1 MRQNYL
7 KKLMTAMLLLCCTV
21 VNAQTF
27 EVDGIPY
34 GILSEEEKTVSVST
48 GGEYTGAV
56 TIPASV
62 NYNGEVYSVKSIDD
76 YAFTDCTGL
85 TSIKISEGVTSIGE
99 STFRGCTG
107 LASIEIP
114 EGVTS
119 IGNEAFKGCT
129 GLASINIP
137 EGVTSIGDEA
147 FYFCK
152 SLASIN
158 IPEGVTSIGDFA
170 FLECTSLTSIKI
182 PEGVTSIG
190 DEAFFFC
197 NSLANIEISEGVT
210 SIGRSAFAG
219 CTSLT
224 SINIPEGVTSIG
236 ESTFSDC
243 TGLTSINIPE
253 GVTSIGDE
261 AFYFCTSLASIK
273 IPEGVTSIGN
283 DAFRD
288 CTGLAS
294 IEIFEGV
301 TSIGDYAFWNC
312 SSLTSINIPE
322 GVTSIGDFAFYNCTG
337 LTSINIPEGV
347 TSIGDYAFYFCTSLA
362 SIEISEGVTSIGE
375 STFSSCTSLASINIP
390 EGVTS
395 IGDYAFAYC
404 FNLTSINIPESVTS
418 IGDEAFAYCSNLASI
433 TSLIPAN
440 KLFVPGIQAFN
451 GVDNEN
457 CTLYVPAGA
466 VDTYA
471 ATDGWKDFA
480 NIVET
485 SPAGYTLKV
494 SSAGYATM
502 FLDYAVEIPEGIEAY
517 TANRIEGE
525 YLKMQLV
532 EGVIPANTGVIIRA
546 DEGTYFFAESDATPE
561 AVANNLLAGTV
572 DDTYIAPA
580 EGSIAYVLSQ
590 VGGVVGMYRA
600 KLNSEGEFKNN
611 ANRVYML
618 LHTMAMGDDILDTNV
633 PGAQLGTGYRFDFSG
648 TTEIESIA
656 IEQGEAVYYDLSG
669 RRVENPTRGI
679 YILGGKK
686 VFVK

>member
-7 KKLMTAMLLLCCTV
+7 KKLMTALLLLCCTV
-21 VNAQTF
+21 ANAQIF
-27 EVDGIPY
+27 EVDGICY
-34 GILSEEEKTVSVST
+34 DILSEEEKTVRVT
-48 GGEYTGAV
+48 AGGEYTGAV

-62 NYNGEVYSVKSIDD
+62 NYNGEVYSVKSIDN
-76 YAFTDCTGL
+76 YAFYNCTSL
-85 TSIKISEGVTSIGE
+85 ASINISEGVTSIGQ
-99 STFRGCTG
+99 SVF
-107 LASIEIP
+107 
-114 EGVTS
+114 
-119 IGNEAFKGCT
+119 AFCNSLT
-129 GLASINIP
+129 SINIP
-137 EGVTSIGDEA
+137 KSVTSIGDYV
-147 FYFCK
+147 FYGCT

-158 IPEGVTSIGDFA
+158 IPEGITSIGKSTFSG
-170 FLECTSLTSIKI
+170 CTSLASIKI

-190 DEAFFFC
+190 DEAFRAC
-197 NSLANIEISEGVT
+197 NSLASVNIPEGVT
-210 SIGRSAFAG
+210 SIGYSVFYD

-236 ESTFSDC
+236 NYAFYNCS
-243 TGLTSINIPE
+243 GLASINIPE
-253 GVTSIGDE
+253 GVTSIGE
-261 AFYFCTSLASIK
+261 SAFRGCTGLASVNIPEGVTSIGQSAFRGCHSLASVNIPEGVTSISEYAFAECNGLTSIK
-273 IPEGVTSIGN
+273 IPEGVTSIG
-283 DAFRD
+283 DYAFY
-288 CTGLAS
+288 CTSPAS
-294 IEIFEGV
+294 VNIPEEV
-301 TSIGDYAFWNC
+301 TSIGENAFGYC
-312 SSLTSINIPE
+312 TSLTSINIPE
-322 GVTSIGDFAFYNCTG
+322 GVTSIGN
-337 LTSINIPEGV
+337 
-347 TSIGDYAFYFCTSLA
+347 YAFAGCNSLT
-362 SIEISEGVTSIGE
+362 SIEISEGVTSIG
-375 STFSSCTSLASINIP
+375 
-390 EGVTS
+390 
-395 IGDYAFAYC
+395 DYAFAEC
-404 FNLTSINIPESVTS
+404 F
-418 IGDEAFAYCSNLASI
+418 NLASI
-433 TSLIPAN
+433 TSLIPAD
-440 KLFVPGIQAFN
+440 KLFVPGIQVFY

-485 SPAGYTLKV
+485 SPAGYTLNV

-532 EGVIPANTGVIIRA
+532 DGIIPANTGVIIRA

-600 KLNSEGEFKNN
+600 KLNSEGKFKNN

-618 LHTMAMGDDILDTNV
+618 LHTMALGDDILDTNV

-648 TTEIESIA
+648 TTDIESIA

>member
-7 KKLMTAMLLLCCTV
+7 KKLMTALLLLCCTV
-21 VNAQTF
+21 ANAQIF
-27 EVDGIPY
+27 EVDGICY
-34 GILSEEEKTVSVST
+34 DILSEEEKTVRVT
-48 GGEYTGAV
+48 AGGEYTGAV
-56 TIPASV
+56 TIPAIV
-62 NYNGEVYSVKSIDD
+62 NYNGEVYSVKSIDN
-76 YAFTDCTGL
+76 YAFYNCTSL
-85 TSIKISEGVTSIGE
+85 ASINISEGVTSIGV
-99 STFRGCTG
+99 SVFAFCNSLTSINIPKSVTSIGDYVFYGCTS
-107 LASIEIP
+107 LASINIPEGITSIGKSTFSGCTSLTSIKIP

-119 IGNEAFKGCT
+119 IGNYAFYNCT

-137 EGVTSIGDEA
+137 EGVTSIGESAFRGCTGLASVNIPEGVTSIGQSAFRGCHSLASVNIPEGVTSISEYAFAECTGLTSIKIPEA
-147 FYFCK
+147 VTSIGDGAFAYCISLTSINIPEGVTSIGQTAFIECN

-158 IPEGVTSIGDFA
+158 IPEGVTSIGYGTFA
-170 FLECTSLTSIKI
+170 YCTSLTSIKI

-190 DEAFFFC
+190 DYAFY
-197 NSLANIEISEGVT
+197 
-210 SIGRSAFAG
+210 
-219 CTSLT
+219 CTSPA
-224 SINIPEGVTSIG
+224 SVNIPEGVTSIG
-236 ESTFSDC
+236 E
-243 TGLTSINIPE
+243 N
-253 GVTSIGDE
+253 
-261 AFYFCTSLASIK
+261 AF
-273 IPEGVTSIGN
+273 G
-283 DAFRD
+283 
-288 CTGLAS
+288 
-294 IEIFEGV
+294 
-301 TSIGDYAFWNC
+301 
-312 SSLTSINIPE
+312 
-322 GVTSIGDFAFYNCTG
+322 
-337 LTSINIPEGV
+337 
-347 TSIGDYAFYFCTSLA
+347 
-362 SIEISEGVTSIGE
+362 
-375 STFSSCTSLASINIP
+375 SCTSLASINIP

-395 IGDYAFAYC
+395 IGNYAFAGC
-404 FNLTSINIPESVTS
+404 NSLTSIEISEGVTS
-418 IGDEAFAYCSNLASI
+418 IGDYAFAECFNLASI
-433 TSLIPAN
+433 TSLIPAD
-440 KLFVPGIQAFN
+440 KLFVPGIQVFY

-485 SPAGYTLKV
+485 SPAGYTLNV

-502 FLDYAVEIPEGIEAY
+502 FLDYAVEIPAGIEAY

-532 EGVIPANTGVIIRA
+532 EGIIPANTGVIIRA

-648 TTEIESIA
+648 TTDIESIA